1 MHLMK
6 RVWDMMPD
14 EIYITKCKTKRKIKS
29 YQVMLA
35 SKKEILNLQA
45 QDFSAGDEV
54 MIHFEGY
61 TSSFDIPSIESEEI
75 K

>member
-1 MHLMK
+1 
-6 RVWDMMPD
+6 
-14 EIYITKCKTKRKIKS
+14 
-29 YQVMLA
+29 MLA